1 MEEPNGKDLL
11 QTLITLLAD
20 QENVHIVCEITERR
34 KNESE
39 KSAS

>member
-1 MEEPNGKDLL
+1 MEEPSGKDLL
-11 QTLITLLAD
+11 QTLISLLAD
-20 QENVHIVCEITERR
+20 QESVHIECEITERR